1 MGHGVARGAAES
13 GLASRLIRLGRA
25 VGDVEVIPETRVSR
39 PTPLQGLTCSRLG
52 HDPACQQVVCRFL
65 VRSVVQA
72 RDRGAKLLVA
82 SGSAI
87 EPWARRA
94 AELFSVPLQIVSID
108 RGEPEH
114 VIVRSRDGRSLSRDA
129 VLIALADRVDAFY
142 VRRGGTVERCLRD
155 RIEQW
160 QDASTRVAVGAGPRC
175 AAASLIDRGA
185 IGWYLA
191 DAEDEDEDEEPLRVD
206 LTRHDAW
213 TRTDGQWLVHCTRGR
228 VDAWPG
234 ETQRQFRDGML
245 LAGGY
250 TANRGPL
257 QALIRIVRS
266 GRLVAAAQTTRRSHP
281 VVCFSAV
288 PLVELMQRRCFRAH
302 LGRWDYEP
310 YGVAIRLDAARNMG
324 IQPVIYGDPK
334 ERDML
339 ARRDR
344 YRFHPVGKTYD
355 WRSEREWRSA
365 ETVDLTRLADGDV
378 RVFVRDAGD
387 AASLPNIRPWP
398 VTVIGS

>member
-1 MGHGVARGAAES
+1 
-13 GLASRLIRLGRA
+13 
-25 VGDVEVIPETRVSR
+25 
-39 PTPLQGLTCSRLG
+39 
-52 HDPACQQVVCRFL
+52 
-65 VRSVVQA
+65 
-72 RDRGAKLLVA
+72 
-82 SGSAI
+82 
-87 EPWARRA
+87 
-94 AELFSVPLQIVSID
+94 LFSVPLQIVSID
-108 RGEPEH
+108 RGESED

-142 VRRGGTVERCLRD
+142 VRRGGTVERCLSD

-160 QDASTRVAVGAGPRC
+160 QDATTRVAVGAGRES

-191 DAEDEDEDEEPLRVD
+191 DADADAEAEGEEPQRVA
-206 LTRHDAW
+206 LTPRAAHDAW

-228 VDAWPG
+228 VGAWPG

-250 TANRGPL
+250 TADRGPL

-266 GRLVAAAQTTRRSHP
+266 GRLVAAGQATRRSHP

-310 YGVAIRLDAARNMG
+310 YGVAIRLDAARKMG

-387 AASLPNIRPWP
+387 AASLPSIRPWP
-398 VTVIGS
+398 VTVIGG